1 MKQTLLRFL
10 FAMALMP
17 LMQLSAQSFPTIST
31 ADAEVYYLIR
41 FLNGGNAFTA
51 TDDGA
56 QISTTAAT
64 GQDSQL
70 WKVEG
75 NDADG
80 YTFTNKLGLQL
91 HAASSAKNTMV
102 KASATASGT
111 TRFKIVSTTNS
122 TYTGHYEVQPVG
134 NSAVSMNLFGGPSEN
149 RGVGFWDAADP
160 NNPVRFQSETEFK
173 SLGSISIVPFPSQL
187 TVVKD
192 GKADFANFT
201 TITYT
206 DEQVRKHVESFAT
219 QWTKASGK
227 TLTIKE
233 TPATPEA
240 HSIHLSLDATLPA
253 EGYTLSV
260 ADDGIR
266 ITASEAA
273 GFFYALQTLK
283 QLLPR
288 EYFSENVQQVEWT
301 LPYVEINDRPHLGH
315 RGYMLDIARHFFNK
329 EEVKRV
335 LDIMAF
341 YKMNRFHWH
350 LTDDQGWRIEIPEY
364 PRLTEVG
371 AIRKGSFSNPGDG
384 RAFYDDTE
392 YGRGMWYSQ
401 DDLREIVAYAAE
413 RHIEIIPEVDLP
425 GHMVAAVASYPEFSC
440 DPSKEYEVRID
451 GGISHDVLNI
461 GKDEVIDFLKCVL
474 GHVATIFPY
483 QYVHIG
489 GDECPTEQ
497 WSNNADCLRRVQ
509 EEGLSGVNEL
519 QSWLVELLGNYLK
532 NEYGKDLVVWDE
544 LLAHWSSQNT
554 VKPVVMAWNS
564 IDKSR
569 EAANKG
575 MKSIVVPYNQL
586 YLDFMQ
592 APVNQRL
599 VDEPYNGGWG
609 DSFVNT
615 VEEVYNINPL
625 EALGGKEE
633 YCLGVQG
640 NMWTETT
647 NDIKEVEYQLLPRL
661 LALSETGWLPAAQKN
676 WDDFYARLQRHD
688 EILDALGYTYA
699 KHYIIPEEKSAL
711 EANIDEAEKILSQSI
726 RGGVGYPEDIYY
738 DVLEMSLEEAKINTN
753 DETAAEMLDEALKG
767 YKEAPIVQP
776 QPGKT
781 YQIVS
786 AATYYKQQYAGS
798 TVYADGTN
806 VRFHYTPQV
815 EPEELW
821 TFEGTNGEYVLRNL
835 CTGKALQM
843 PSINSAV
850 TLVNENPT
858 PIRVDKATIATG
870 QYTYLP
876 GVVTLSAAAG
886 YKENVTGSVK
896 RMHGELTGLVHA
908 KDVAALCYPGT
919 WYLVEVIDY
928 TAWLQGLC
936 NKCNLILLTAEP
948 GKVGEPTESALDY
961 LQNEVLTP
969 AKAAIESGN
978 VSEETYREY
987 MERYNAFLLM
997 ERTSALDDLSEE
1009 YFYRIRNVWFS
1020 NYYATGNASAKRV
1033 EPKAKSDN
1041 DNQLWFIRKNDDGT
1055 VCFFNK
1061 ATKTGAYIASDATDQ
1076 TVKLGKPYGWTLEER
1091 TLDGLTGICII
1102 DVGGGNSWYTNPDA
1116 WGYLLMKPFWGA
1128 STWSFERTNI
1138 ETTGITH
1145 LDADGNEAEDVRLYD
1160 VSGRSVATPGHGIY
1174 ITNTGKKICK

>member
-1 MKQTLLRFL
+1 MKQTLLRIL

-51 TDDGA
+51 TTSGA
-56 QISTTAAT
+56 QISTSAAT

-102 KASATASGT
+102 KASTNASGT
-111 TRFKIVSTTNS
+111 SRFKIVATKNN

-192 GKADFANFT
+192 GKADFAKFT

-206 DEQVRKHVESFAT
+206 DDLVRKHVESFAT

-240 HSIHLSLDATLPA
+240 NSIHLSVDAEQPA
-253 EGYTLSV
+253 EGYTLQV
-260 ADDGIR
+260 TDNGIR

-283 QLLPR
+283 QLLPHQ
-288 EYFSENVQQVEWT
+288 YFSESVQQVEWT
-301 LPYVEINDRPHLGH
+301 LPYVEISDRPHLGH

-341 YKMNRFHWH
+341 YKMNRFHWP
-350 LTDDQGWRIEIPEY
+350 LPDDQGWRIEIPEY

-592 APVNQRL
+592 VPVSQRF

-609 DSFVNT
+609 DNFVNT
-615 VEEVYNINPL
+615 IEEVYNINPL

-699 KHYIIPEEKSAL
+699 KHYIIPDEKSTL
-711 EANIDEAEKILSQSI
+711 EANIDEAEAILSQSI
-726 RGGVGYPEDIYY
+726 RGGVGYPEDVYY
-738 DVLEMSLEEAKINTN
+738 DVLQMALEETQINPD
-753 DETAAEMLDEALKG
+753 DETAAEMLAEALTG

-786 AATYYKQQYAGS
+786 ASTYYKQQYAGS

-850 TLVNENPT
+850 TLVNESPT

-896 RMHGELTGLVHA
+896 RLHGELTGLVHA

-919 WYLVEVIDY
+919 WYLVEVTDY
-928 TAWLQGLC
+928 AAWLKGLC
-936 NKCNLILLTAEP
+936 NKCDLILLTAEP

-969 AKAAIESGN
+969 AKAAIEAGN
-978 VSEETYREY
+978 VSEETYRQY

-997 ERTSALDDLSEE
+997 ERTSALDGLSEE
-1009 YFYRIRNVWFS
+1009 YFYRIRNVWFN
-1020 NYYATGNASAKRV
+1020 NYYATGNATAKRV

-1041 DNQLWFIRKNDDGT
+1041 DNQLWFIQKNDDGT

-1091 TLDGLTGICII
+1091 TLDGQTGICII
-1102 DVGGGNSWYTNPDA
+1102 DRSGENSWYTNPNS

-1128 STWSFERTNI
+1128 ATWSFERTNI

-1160 VSGRSVATPGHGIY
+1160 VSGRSIATPGHGIY

>member
-1 MKQTLLRFL
+1 MKQTLLRIL

-51 TDDGA
+51 TTSGA
-56 QISTTAAT
+56 QISTSAAT

-102 KASATASGT
+102 KASTNASGT
-111 TRFKIVSTTNS
+111 SRFKIVATKNN

-192 GKADFANFT
+192 GKADFAKFT

-206 DEQVRKHVESFAT
+206 DELVRKHVESFAT
-219 QWTKASGK
+219 QWAKASGK

-233 TPATPEA
+233 SPATPETN
-240 HSIHLSLDATLPA
+240 SIHLIVDTEQPA
-253 EGYTLSV
+253 EGYTLQV
-260 ADDGIR
+260 TDNGIR

-283 QLLPR
+283 QLLPHQ
-288 EYFSENVQQVEWT
+288 YFAESVQQVEWT
-301 LPYVEINDRPHLGH
+301 LPYVEISDRPHLGH

-592 APVNQRL
+592 VPVSQRF

-609 DSFVNT
+609 DNFVNT
-615 VEEVYNINPL
+615 IEEVYNINPL

-699 KHYIIPEEKSAL
+699 KHYIIPDEKSTL
-711 EANIDEAEKILSQSI
+711 EANIDEAEAILSQSI
-726 RGGVGYPEDIYY
+726 RGGVGYPEDVYY
-738 DVLEMSLEEAKINTN
+738 DVLQMALEEAQINPD
-753 DETAAEMLDEALKG
+753 DETAAEMLAEALIG

-786 AATYYKQQYAGS
+786 ASTYYKQQYAGS

-850 TLVNENPT
+850 TLVNESPT

-919 WYLVEVIDY
+919 WYLVEVTDY
-928 TAWLQGLC
+928 AAWLKGLC
-936 NKCNLILLTAEP
+936 NKCDLILLTAEP
-948 GKVGEPTESALDY
+948 GMVGEPTESALDY

-969 AKAAIESGN
+969 AKAAIEAGN
-978 VSEETYREY
+978 VSEETYRQY

-997 ERTSALDDLSEE
+997 ERTSALDGLSEE

-1041 DNQLWFIRKNDDGT
+1041 DNQLWFIQKNNDGT

-1145 LDADGNEAEDVRLYD
+1145 LDADGNEAEGIRLYD

>member
-17 LMQLSAQSFPTIST
+17 LMQLSAQSFPVIST
-31 ADAEVYYLIR
+31 AEAEVYYLIR

-497 WSNNADCLRRVQ
+497 WSSNADCLRRVQ

-969 AKAAIESGN
+969 AKAAIEAGN

>member
-51 TDDGA
+51 TTSGA
-56 QISTTAAT
+56 QISTSAAT

-122 TYTGHYEVQPVG
+122 TYAGHYEVQPMG

-192 GKADFANFT
+192 GKTDFANFT

-206 DEQVRKHVESFAT
+206 DEQVRKNVESFAT
-219 QWTKASGK
+219 QWAKASGK
-227 TLTIKE
+227 SLTIKE

-301 LPYVEINDRPHLGH
+301 LPYVEISDRPHLGH

-384 RAFYDDTE
+384 RQFYDDTE
-392 YGRGMWYSQ
+392 YGRGMWYSL
-401 DDLREIVAYAAE
+401 DDLREVVAYAAE

-440 DPSKEYEVRID
+440 DPNKEYEVRID

-461 GKDEVIDFLKCVL
+461 GKDEVIEFLKCVL
-474 GHVATIFPY
+474 GHVATVFPY

-497 WSNNADCLRRVQ
+497 WSTNADCLRRVQ
-509 EEGLSGVNEL
+509 EEGLAGVNEL
-519 QSWLVELLGNYLK
+519 QSWLVQLLGTYLK
-532 NEYGKDLVVWDE
+532 DEYGKDLVVWDE
-544 LLAHWSSQNT
+544 LLSHWSEKNT
-554 VKPVVMAWNS
+554 IKPVIMAWNS

-575 MKSIVVPYNQL
+575 MKSIVVPYHQL
-586 YLDFMQ
+586 YFDFMQ

-647 NDIKEVEYQLLPRL
+647 NDIGEVEYQLLPRL

-676 WDDFYARLQRHD
+676 WDDFYARLQRQD

-876 GVVTLSAAAG
+876 GVVTISAAAG

-1145 LDADGNEAEDVRLYD
+1145 LDADGNEAEGLRFYD
-1160 VSGRSVATPGHGIY
+1160 ISGRRVVSPGHGIY
-1174 ITNTGKKICK
+1174 ITNTGKKVFK

>member
-1 MKQTLLRFL
+1 MKQTLLRIL

-51 TDDGA
+51 TTSGA
-56 QISTTAAT
+56 QISTSAAT

-102 KASATASGT
+102 KASTNASGT
-111 TRFKIVSTTNS
+111 SRFKIVTTKNN

-192 GKADFANFT
+192 GKADFAKFT

-206 DEQVRKHVESFAT
+206 DELVRKHVESFAT

-240 HSIHLSLDATLPA
+240 NSIHLSVDAEQPA
-253 EGYTLSV
+253 EGYTLQV
-260 ADDGIR
+260 TDNGIR

-283 QLLPR
+283 QLLPHQ
-288 EYFSENVQQVEWT
+288 YFAESVQQVEWT
-301 LPYVEINDRPHLGH
+301 LPYVEISDRPHLGH

-592 APVNQRL
+592 VPLSQRL

-609 DSFVNT
+609 DNFVNT
-615 VEEVYNINPL
+615 IEEVYNINPL

-699 KHYIIPEEKSAL
+699 KHYIIPDEKSTL
-711 EANIDEAEKILSQSI
+711 EANIDEAEAILSQSI
-726 RGGVGYPEDIYY
+726 RGGVGYPEDVYY
-738 DVLEMSLEEAKINTN
+738 DVLQMALEEAQINSD
-753 DETAAEMLDEALKG
+753 DETAAEMLAEALIG

-786 AATYYKQQYAGS
+786 ASTYYKQQYAGS

-850 TLVNENPT
+850 TLVNESPT

-896 RMHGELTGLVHA
+896 RLHGELTGLVHA

-919 WYLVEVIDY
+919 WYLVEVTDY
-928 TAWLQGLC
+928 AAWLKGLC
-936 NKCNLILLTAEP
+936 NKCDLILLTAEP

-969 AKAAIESGN
+969 AKAAIEAGN

-997 ERTSALDDLSEE
+997 ERTSALDGLSEE
-1009 YFYRIRNVWFS
+1009 YFYRIRNVWFN
-1020 NYYATGNASAKRV
+1020 NYYATGNATAKRV

-1041 DNQLWFIRKNDDGT
+1041 DNQLWFIQKNDDGT

-1091 TLDGLTGICII
+1091 TLDGQTGICII
-1102 DVGGGNSWYTNPDA
+1102 DRSGENSWYTNPNS

-1128 STWSFERTNI
+1128 ATWSFERTNI

>member
-1 MKQTLLRFL
+1 MKQTLLRIL

-51 TDDGA
+51 TTSGA
-56 QISTTAAT
+56 QISTSAAT

-102 KASATASGT
+102 KASTNASGT
-111 TRFKIVSTTNS
+111 SRFKIVTTKNN

-160 NNPVRFQSETEFK
+160 NNPVRFQAESEFK
-173 SLGSISIVPFPSQL
+173 SLGSISVVPYPSQL

-192 GKADFANFT
+192 GKADFAKFT

-206 DEQVRKHVESFAT
+206 DELVRKHVESFAT

-233 TPATPEA
+233 TPATPETN
-240 HSIHLSLDATLPA
+240 SIHLSVDTEQPA
-253 EGYTLSV
+253 EGYTLQV
-260 ADDGIR
+260 TDNGIR

-283 QLLPR
+283 QLLPHQ
-288 EYFSENVQQVEWT
+288 YFAESVQQVEWT

-384 RAFYDDTE
+384 RQFYDDTE
-392 YGRGMWYSQ
+392 YGRGMWYSL
-401 DDLREIVAYAAE
+401 DDLREVVAYAAE

-592 APVNQRL
+592 VPVSQRF

-647 NDIKEVEYQLLPRL
+647 NDIGEVEYQLLPRL

-676 WDDFYARLQRHD
+676 WDDFYARLQRQD

-711 EANIDEAEKILSQSI
+711 EANIDEAEKILNQSI

-753 DETAAEMLDEALKG
+753 DETAAEMLDEALKA

-786 AATYYKQQYAGS
+786 ASTYYKQQYAGS

-928 TAWLQGLC
+928 AAWLQGLC

-969 AKAAIESGN
+969 AKAAIEAGN

-997 ERTSALDDLSEE
+997 ERTSALDGLSEE
-1009 YFYRIRNVWFS
+1009 YFYRIRNVWFN
-1020 NYYATGNASAKRV
+1020 NYYATGNATAKRV

-1041 DNQLWFIRKNDDGT
+1041 DNQLWFIQKNDDGT

-1091 TLDGLTGICII
+1091 TLDGQTGICII
-1102 DVGGGNSWYTNPDA
+1102 DRSGENSWYTNPNS

-1128 STWSFERTNI
+1128 ATWSFERTNI

-1145 LDADGNEAEDVRLYD
+1145 LDADGNEAEGIRLYD

>member
-1 MKQTLLRFL
+1 MRQTLLRIL
-10 FAMALMP
+10 LLVTLMP

-41 FLNGGNAFTA
+41 FMNGGNAFTA
-51 TDDGA
+51 TTSGA
-56 QISTTAAT
+56 QISTSAAT

-75 NDADG
+75 NDTDG

-91 HAASSAKNTMV
+91 HAASSAKSTMV
-102 KASATASGT
+102 KASINASGT
-111 TRFKIVSTTNS
+111 SRFTIVATRNN
-122 TYTGHYEVQPVG
+122 TYTGHYELQPVG

-187 TVVKD
+187 SITKD
-192 GKADFANFT
+192 GKANFANFT

-206 DEQVRKHVESFAT
+206 DDTVRKHVESFAT

-227 TLTIKE
+227 SLTIKE
-233 TPATPEA
+233 TPDAPEA
-240 HSIHLSLDATLPA
+240 NSIHLSVDAQQPA
-253 EGYTLSV
+253 EGYTLQV
-260 ADDGIR
+260 TDNGIR

-283 QLLPR
+283 QLLPHQ
-288 EYFSENVQQVEWT
+288 YFAENVQQVEWT
-301 LPYVEINDRPHLGH
+301 LPYVAISDRPHLGH

-451 GGISHDVLNI
+451 GGISKDVLNI

-489 GDECPTEQ
+489 GDECPTDQ
-497 WSNNADCLRRVQ
+497 WSNNADCLRRVR
-509 EEGLSGVNEL
+509 EEGLGGVNEL

-532 NEYGKDLVVWDE
+532 DEYGKDLVVWDE
-544 LLAHWSSQNT
+544 LLAHWSSQNS

-575 MKSIVVPYNQL
+575 MKSIIVPYNQL

-592 APVNQRL
+592 VPVNQRL

-609 DSFVNT
+609 DNFVNT
-615 VEEVYNINPL
+615 IEEVYNLNPL

-661 LALSETGWLPAAQKN
+661 LALSETGWLPVAQKN

-699 KHYIIPEEKSAL
+699 KHYIIPDEKSAL
-711 EANIDEAEKILSQSI
+711 EANIDEANTILSLST
-726 RGGVGYPEDIYY
+726 RGGVGYPEGTYY
-738 DVLEMSLEEAKINTN
+738 DALQKSLEEAKANPS
-753 DETAAEMLDEALKG
+753 DETVAKVLAEALAG

-786 AATYYKQQYAGS
+786 ASTYYKQQYAGS

-821 TFEGTNGEYVLRNL
+821 TFEGTNGEYVLRNI

-843 PSINSAV
+843 PSINNAV

-870 QYTYLP
+870 EYTYLP
-876 GVVTLSAAAG
+876 GVITISATQG

-919 WYLVEVIDY
+919 WYLVEVTDF
-928 TAWLQGLC
+928 AAQLQGLC
-936 NKCNLILLTAEP
+936 NKCELILLTAEP
-948 GKVGEPTESALDY
+948 GKMGEPTESALDY
-961 LQNEVLTP
+961 LKDEVLTP
-969 AKAAIESGN
+969 AKAVIETGN
-978 VSEETYREY
+978 VSESIYQEY
-987 MERYNAFLLM
+987 VERYNAFLLM
-997 ERTSALDDLSEE
+997 ERTSALDVLSEE
-1009 YFYRIRNVWFS
+1009 YFYRIRNVWFN
-1020 NYYATGNASAKRV
+1020 NYYATGNASTKRV
-1033 EPKAKSDN
+1033 EPKVKSES

-1055 VCFFNK
+1055 VSFFNK

-1091 TLDGLTGICII
+1091 TLDGQTGICII
-1102 DVGGGNSWYTNPDA
+1102 DASGKNSWYINPDA

-1128 STWSFERTNI
+1128 ATWSFERTNI

-1145 LDADGNEAEDVRLYD
+1145 LDAEGNEVEGLRLYD
-1160 VSGRSVATPGHGIY
+1160 PSGRRVITPGHGIY
-1174 ITNTGKKICK
+1174 ITNTGKKIYK

>member
-1 MKQTLLRFL
+1 MKQTLLRIL

-51 TDDGA
+51 TTSGA

-102 KASATASGT
+102 KASTNASGT
-111 TRFKIVSTTNS
+111 SRFKIVSTTNS
-122 TYTGHYEVQPVG
+122 TYAGHYEVQPMG

-233 TPATPEA
+233 TPATPETN
-240 HSIHLSLDATLPA
+240 SIHLSVDAEQPA
-253 EGYTLSV
+253 EGYTLQV
-260 ADDGIR
+260 TDNGIR

-384 RAFYDDTE
+384 RQFYDDTE
-392 YGRGMWYSQ
+392 YGRGMWYSL
-401 DDLREIVAYAAE
+401 DDLREVVAYAAE

-474 GHVATIFPY
+474 GHVATVFPY

-497 WSNNADCLRRVQ
+497 WSTNADCLRRVQ

-519 QSWLVELLGNYLK
+519 QSWLVQLLGTYLK
-532 NEYGKDLVVWDE
+532 DEYGKDLVVWDE
-544 LLAHWSSQNT
+544 LLSHWSEKNT
-554 VKPVVMAWNS
+554 IKPVIMAWNS

-575 MKSIVVPYNQL
+575 MKSIVVPYHQL
-586 YLDFMQ
+586 YFDFMQ

-647 NDIKEVEYQLLPRL
+647 NDIGEVEYQLLPRL

-676 WDDFYARLQRHD
+676 WDDFYARLQRQD

-876 GVVTLSAAAG
+876 GVVTISAAAG

-896 RMHGELTGLVHA
+896 RMHGELTGIVHA

-969 AKAAIESGN
+969 AKAAIEAGN

-1033 EPKAKSDN
+1033 ETKAKSDN

-1145 LDADGNEAEDVRLYD
+1145 LDADGNEAEGLRYYD
-1160 VSGRSVATPGHGIY
+1160 ISGRRVVSPGHGIY
-1174 ITNTGKKICK
+1174 ITNTGKKVFK

>member
-1 MKQTLLRFL
+1 MKQTLLRIL

-51 TDDGA
+51 TTSGA
-56 QISTTAAT
+56 QISTSAAT

-102 KASATASGT
+102 KASTNASGT
-111 TRFKIVSTTNS
+111 SRFKIVTTKNN

-192 GKADFANFT
+192 GKADFAKFT

-206 DEQVRKHVESFAT
+206 DELVRKHVESFAT

-240 HSIHLSLDATLPA
+240 NSIHLSVDAEQPA
-253 EGYTLSV
+253 EGYTLQV
-260 ADDGIR
+260 TDNGIR

-283 QLLPR
+283 QLLPHQ
-288 EYFSENVQQVEWT
+288 YFAESVQQVEWT
-301 LPYVEINDRPHLGH
+301 LPYVEISDRPHLGH

-509 EEGLSGVNEL
+509 EEGLGGVNEL

-592 APVNQRL
+592 VPLSQRL

-609 DSFVNT
+609 DNFVNT
-615 VEEVYNINPL
+615 IEEVYNINPL

-661 LALSETGWLPAAQKN
+661 L
-676 WDDFYARLQRHD
+676 
-688 EILDALGYTYA
+688 EI
-699 KHYIIPEEKSAL
+699 
-711 EANIDEAEKILSQSI
+711 
-726 RGGVGYPEDIYY
+726 
-738 DVLEMSLEEAKINTN
+738 
-753 DETAAEMLDEALKG
+753 
-767 YKEAPIVQP
+767 
-776 QPGKT
+776 
-781 YQIVS
+781 
-786 AATYYKQQYAGS
+786 
-798 TVYADGTN
+798 
-806 VRFHYTPQV
+806 
-815 EPEELW
+815 
-821 TFEGTNGEYVLRNL
+821 
-835 CTGKALQM
+835 
-843 PSINSAV
+843 
-850 TLVNENPT
+850 
-858 PIRVDKATIATG
+858 
-870 QYTYLP
+870 
-876 GVVTLSAAAG
+876 
-886 YKENVTGSVK
+886 
-896 RMHGELTGLVHA
+896 
-908 KDVAALCYPGT
+908 
-919 WYLVEVIDY
+919 
-928 TAWLQGLC
+928 
-936 NKCNLILLTAEP
+936 
-948 GKVGEPTESALDY
+948 
-961 LQNEVLTP
+961 
-969 AKAAIESGN
+969 
-978 VSEETYREY
+978 
-987 MERYNAFLLM
+987 
-997 ERTSALDDLSEE
+997 
-1009 YFYRIRNVWFS
+1009 
-1020 NYYATGNASAKRV
+1020 
-1033 EPKAKSDN
+1033 
-1041 DNQLWFIRKNDDGT
+1041 
-1055 VCFFNK
+1055 
-1061 ATKTGAYIASDATDQ
+1061 
-1076 TVKLGKPYGWTLEER
+1076 
-1091 TLDGLTGICII
+1091 
-1102 DVGGGNSWYTNPDA
+1102 
-1116 WGYLLMKPFWGA
+1116 
-1128 STWSFERTNI
+1128 
-1138 ETTGITH
+1138 
-1145 LDADGNEAEDVRLYD
+1145 
-1160 VSGRSVATPGHGIY
+1160 GRAHV
-1174 ITNTGKKICK
+1174 